1 MKELTLNE
9 VKEVSGGFWQNL
21 GWFIG
26 GYVGGKFLDHFVFNE
41 RTFRGLMD
49 NVENSHHRYSFS
61 YYGFDVIRR

>member
-26 GYVGGKFLDHFVFNE
+26 GYVGGKLP
-41 RTFRGLMD
+41 
-49 NVENSHHRYSFS
+49 
-61 YYGFDVIRR
+61 